1 MCIDQSL
8 YGKIRYLH
16 QIEHLSQRQIAKKLL
31 ISRHTVEKYM
41 EGATVPSERKPGS
54 GRPTIVTPEMIEFI
68 KACIKEDIIENLP
81 KQKHTARRIYVRLVD
96 EMGYT
101 GSECTIQRRVA
112 QIRDDIKKKK
122 LYVPLAFS
130 PGEAVQVD
138 WGEAYIM
145 LKGEKLLVNYFCMR
159 ECYSS
164 AVFVTAFLRQNLE
177 SFLQGLL
184 AGFEYFGGVPERVIF
199 DNARVAVKDG
209 FGKHAKVQNDYKAFA
224 EHYCFQPVF
233 CNIYSGNEKGLVEN
247 LVGYAR
253 RNVCVPMPR
262 IEDLSEMDDKFLDF
276 CDKYN
281 AKHKI
286 ASKDATV
293 AVLLL
298 ESKKAFLPFPP
309 YRFDTSETRTVAV
322 NPFSLVKYD
331 RQLYS
336 VPTNW
341 ADKIVTIKG
350 YGNHVEI
357 HSRLNDTVTH
367 NRQYGEGTLPVFT
380 LDHYL
385 PLLKRKPGAIL
396 NAAPVRDVVPKRLM
410 TFLKTLKDPIQVY
423 RVIECYVEN
432 DDALMALI
440 NAGAPY
446 VAIEPLLKKET
457 STEQTAHST
466 DGTINDNIVPF
477 PIKNDHDFQVN
488 TVDLSRYDALMKS

>member
-1 MCIDQSL
+1 MCIDQTL

-16 QIEHLSQRQIAKKLL
+16 QVEHLSQRQIAKQLMV
-31 ISRHTVEKYM
+31 SRHTVEKYM
-41 EGATVPSERKPGS
+41 EGATVPDLRKPGS
-54 GRPTIVTPEMIEFI
+54 GRPTIVTPEMLEFI
-68 KACIKEDIIENLP
+68 KACIKEDIIEKLP
-81 KQKHTARRIYVRLVD
+81 KQKHTARRIYDRLVD

-112 QIRDDIKKKK
+112 QIRDDIKTKK
-122 LYVPLAFS
+122 LFVPLSFS

-145 LKGEKLLVNYFCMR
+145 LKGEKILVNYFCMR

-164 AVFVTAFLRQNLE
+164 AIFVAAFLRQNLE

-184 AGFEYFGGVPERVIF
+184 SGFEYFGGIPERVIF
-199 DNARVAVKDG
+199 DNARVAVQDG
-209 FGKHAKVQNDYKAFA
+209 FGRHAKVQNDYKAFS

-247 LVGYAR
+247 LVGYSR

-262 IEDLSEMDDKFLDF
+262 IEDLSEMDDKFLEF
-276 CDKYN
+276 CNKYN

-298 ESKKAFLPFPP
+298 ESQKAFLPFPP
-309 YRFDTSETRTVAV
+309 YRFDTSETRTVEV

-336 VPTNW
+336 VPTDW
-341 ADKIVTIKG
+341 ADKIVTVKG

-357 HSRLNDTVTH
+357 HSRFNKMVTH
-367 NRQYGEGTLPVFT
+367 NRQYGEDTKPVFA

-396 NAAPVRDVVPKRLM
+396 NAAPVRDMVPKRLM
-410 TFLKTLKDPIQVY
+410 TFLKTLKDPIQVF

-432 DDALMALI
+432 DDALMALV

-446 VAIEPLLKKET
+446 IAIEPLLNKE
-457 STEQTAHST
+457 STAEQVF
-466 DGTINDNIVPF
+466 DNVV
-477 PIKNDHDFQVN
+477 PIKNAHDFQVN
-488 TVDLSRYDALMKS
+488 SVDLSRYDALMRY

>member
-1 MCIDQSL
+1 MCIDHTL
-8 YGKIRYLH
+8 YSQIRYLH
-16 QIEHLSQRQIAKKLL
+16 QIEHLSQRQISKRLM

-41 EGATVPSERKPGS
+41 KGATVPTERKPGS
-54 GRPTIVTPEMIEFI
+54 GRPKIVTPEMVEFI
-68 KACIKEDIIENLP
+68 KACIKEDIIEKLP
-81 KQKHTARRIYVRLVD
+81 KQKHTAHRIYVRLVE

-101 GSECTIQRRVA
+101 GSECTIQRQVA
-112 QIRDDIKKKK
+112 LIREDIKKKK
-122 LYVPLAFS
+122 LFVPLAFS

-145 LKGEKLLVNYFCMR
+145 LKGERLLVNYFCMR
-159 ECYSS
+159 ECYSD
-164 AVFVTAFLRQNLE
+164 AIFVTAFLRQNLE

-184 AGFEYFGGVPERVIF
+184 AGFEYFGGIPERVIF
-199 DNARVAVKDG
+199 DNARVAVKEG
-209 FGKHAKVQNDYKAFA
+209 FGKYAKVQNDYKAFA
-224 EHYCFQPVF
+224 GHYCFQPIF

-247 LVGYAR
+247 LVGLAR

-262 IEDLSEMDDKFLDF
+262 IEDLSEMDAKFLTY

-309 YRFDTSETRTVAV
+309 YRFDTSETRTATVSK
-322 NPFSLVKYD
+322 FSLVKYD

-341 ADKIVTIKG
+341 TDKIVTIKG

-357 HSRLNDTVTH
+357 HSRSNDTVTH
-367 NRQYGEGTLPVFT
+367 NRQYGEDTKPVF
-380 LDHYL
+380 LLEHYL

-396 NAAPVRDVVPKRLM
+396 NAAPVRDIVPKRLM

-432 DDALMALI
+432 EDALMPLI
-440 NAGAPY
+440 NMGAPY
-446 VAIEPLLKKET
+446 IAIEPLLKKE
-457 STEQTAHST
+457 STPLTPDQQK
-466 DGTINDNIVPF
+466 DNVIPF
-477 PIKNDHDFQVN
+477 PINNELDFQVN
-488 TVDLSRYDALMKS
+488 SVDLSRYDALMRN